1 MKGFMETKKV
11 QSDASGFSA
20 SRRSFIRKTIGL
32 SAIYLSSDFCGLLNK
47 LPFAYARTS
56 QCFKVA
62 LPQGV
67 AVASTGTIYATSI
80 TEEGSYRVVGFDC
93 LGKTIQ
99 AFGKAGSAPGELNF
113 PQGIAIDR
121 DGEIYV
127 VERNNGRISVFDA
140 QGKFKRFIGAL
151 GLIYGRTYSP
161 EGIFLYN
168 DTILLADTR
177 NHRIQIFDKQ
187 GEVLL
192 VIGEMGDRD
201 DQFRLPTSLEATKD
215 GLLYVVDSKHNYI
228 KVISLE
234 GKFIKKFGG
243 TSTKEKEKG
252 SFNHPSG
259 ISLDEK
265 RDRVYVSDTMN
276 DRIQIFNL
284 EGKFVEVVDE
294 AKGYYFN
301 RPKGISLDSD
311 GNLLIADTNNNQ
323 IQIIFKDEIS

>member
-1 MKGFMETKKV
+1 MKDFLNMEKV
-11 QSDASGFSA
+11 HREGSAFSL
-20 SRRSFIRKTIGL
+20 SRRSFLGKTIGL
-32 SAIYLSSDFCGLLNK
+32 SALYLSADFWGWVNT
-47 LPFAYARTS
+47 LPFAYGRTRES
-56 QCFKVA
+56 FTVES
-62 LPQGV
+62 PQAV
-67 AVASTGTIYATSI
+67 AVAPSGTIYATSI
-80 TEEGSYRVVGFDC
+80 TEGGSYRVVGLD
-93 LGKTIQ
+93 LRGKIIH
-99 AFGKAGSAPGELNF
+99 AFGKAGSAPGDLNF
-113 PQGIAIDR
+113 PQGLAIDNN
-121 DGEIYV
+121 GEIYV
-127 VERNNGRISVFDA
+127 VERNNGRISVFDS
-140 QGKFKRFIGAL
+140 QGKFKRFIGSL

-161 EGIFLYN
+161 EGICLHD
-168 DTILLADTR
+168 DTIFLADTR
-177 NHRIQIFDKQ
+177 NHRIQIFDKH

-201 DQFRLPTSLEATKD
+201 DQFRLPTSLEVTKD

-276 DRIQIFNL
+276 DRIQVFNL

-294 AKGYYFN
+294 AKGYSFN
-301 RPKGISLDSD
+301 RPKGISLDSE